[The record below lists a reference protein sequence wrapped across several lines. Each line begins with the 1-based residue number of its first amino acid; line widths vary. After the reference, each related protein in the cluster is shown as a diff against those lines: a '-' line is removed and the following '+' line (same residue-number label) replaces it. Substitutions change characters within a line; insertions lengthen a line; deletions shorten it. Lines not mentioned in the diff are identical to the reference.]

1 MSRHPLYSLVSLLCP
16 RETWVSR
23 CTLYTYV
30 LVTIKELVNN
40 NYCVCLSSS
49 HSIAPLS
56 EDSASRG
63 HGAINSLSY
72 YCEVREMA
80 QHYRRSA
87 PTTTCQATALEE
99 PTHHTCS
106 SQSCQA
112 TNEMHIVYT
121 HKPSSSTCPCKTS
134 TLASRPHL
142 LPQDAAD
149 TPRIWS
155 HQKRPYRPDLP
166 KISTT
171 MEVVKVAEI
180 PHSLQPDVD
189 QDPTITNYKSDSTLQ
204 PQKWNSVCTFLHQR
218 PCQRSLI
225 ARCASPR
232 DIPRTHKW
240 SRLLNTKISR

>member
-1 MSRHPLYSLVSLLCP
+1 MPRYHTHSSQGLVSHM
-16 RETWVSR
+16 
-23 CTLYTYV
+23 CTSPQCLHAH
-30 LVTIKELVNN
+30 TIVI
-40 NYCVCLSSS
+40 YLSLQDI
-49 HSIAPLS
+49 HV
-56 EDSASRG
+56 D
-63 HGAINSLSY
+63 
-72 YCEVREMA
+72 
-80 QHYRRSA
+80 
-87 PTTTCQATALEE
+87 TTTTPL
-99 PTHHTCS
+99 
-106 SQSCQA
+106 
-112 TNEMHIVYT
+112 
-121 HKPSSSTCPCKTS
+121 
-134 TLASRPHL
+134 PH
-142 LPQDAAD
+142 DAAD

-171 MEVVKVAEI
+171 KEVVKVAEI

-232 DIPRTHKW
+232 DIPRTHKQ

>member
-1 MSRHPLYSLVSLLCP
+1 MDPSTTAQ
-16 RETWVSR
+16 REA
-23 CTLYTYV
+23 LP
-30 LVTIKELVNN
+30 
-40 NYCVCLSSS
+40 SSS
-49 HSIAPLS
+49 
-56 EDSASRG
+56 
-63 HGAINSLSY
+63 
-72 YCEVREMA
+72 
-80 QHYRRSA
+80 
-87 PTTTCQATALEE
+87 CQMTATQK

-180 PHSLQPDVD
+180 PHSLQPDSG
-189 QDPTITNYKSDSTLQ
+189 QENYTTNYKTLHHY
-204 PQKWNSVCTFLHQR
+204 V
-218 PCQRSLI
+218 
-225 ARCASPR
+225 
-232 DIPRTHKW
+232 
-240 SRLLNTKISR
+240 